1 MIEHIVFFD
10 HMQESEAIDPL
21 TVNTKY
27 PQATAEAWGE
37 VIEEDDV
44 RIVLMNTR
52 WHHSCGSVRI
62 EDTWFIIKGAI
73 ISRTKLEKVKS

>member
-1 MIEHIVFFD
+1 MIEHVIFWD

-21 TVNTKY
+21 TVKTKY
-27 PQATAEAWGE
+27 PQAKAEAWGE

-52 WHHSCGSVRI
+52 WHHSCGSTRI
-62 EDTWFIIKGAI
+62 EDTWFICKGAI
-73 ISRTKLEKVKS
+73 ISRTRLEEVHD